1 MSKNPP
7 CQGAPGCPCEDCLSA
22 RIELSAALAVARDVS
37 LLRRRLDGTR
47 LSAEEIAASA
57 S

>member
-1 MSKNPP
+1 MSIHPP
-7 CQGAPGCPCEDCLSA
+7 CRGLPGCPCEDCLSA

-47 LSAEEIAASA
+47 LSAEDIAVSA
-57 S
+57 

>member
-1 MSKNPP
+1 MSNHPP
-7 CQGAPGCPCEDCLSA
+7 CQSAPGCPCEDCLSA

-47 LSAEEIAASA
+47 MCAEDVAVSA
-57 S
+57 